1 MSNQFLEANF
11 NGGLQAPHY
20 FNGRL
25 LSAEDLQ
32 ADQSATLMHESWLG
46 RASGYGVIEGLMV
59 TQVRGTASVQ
69 ITAGTGLNRV
79 GQFIRLP
86 NDIILSLLQQP
97 AADQKAVNGPV
108 NDAGRFTTCDA
119 PGPKI
124 GENGTSSAGA
134 YLLTALPASRF
145 EGQAPITPAVG
156 NGSSSNSA
164 GCGSKWEV
172 EGLQFKTI
180 RLAAFTEWS
189 NGIFQGGVNLNAMRN
204 LLAHWCYGS
213 PAQPELALDPFHF
226 PASFGGIDLL
236 APADL
241 TPGDLPL
248 AMFYWTGQTIAFV
261 DAWPARRRLVRPDA
275 VVETTE
281 QRASSSPPGQ
291 LQDVPS
297 PLLGLNLLRTWK
309 GVLSDERVALAQ
321 ARFLQFQD
329 HVQQL
334 VDEKQ
339 ANVAVMKDYFR
350 FLPPLGFLP
359 VTLASLLNLVG
370 SPASSA
376 GGAGT
381 HVASHPFLSEL
392 RIPLQ
397 ARLAA
402 EGSAGSLVNRGV
414 DGFDYARFFDSKQ
427 YFWIRSRMNDFVL
440 DVQGS
445 NKQAGA
451 PIISFPRNDPTSDN
465 QLWYFEDGYV
475 ISRLNGDVLTGSD
488 REVISSD
495 RNTWMQLTVS
505 PKNNPPT
512 PNQQW
517 SIDTDGCLVSAFKSY
532 VADIEFGG
540 PSAAPVISYPKNSP
554 LSPHQQWY
562 LDPYVA
568 DTSSAAPFVINQALV
583 EGALITSLLQQSWY
597 DDAIDVAQLYNPAP
611 ASFPALNVYFVRE
624 NQASSSSPPY
634 ILVVR
639 ARRPFVWSISPQ

>member
-32 ADQSATLMHESWLG
+32 ADQSATLTHESWLG

-86 NDIILSLLQQP
+86 NDIVLSLLQQP

-145 EGQAPITPAVG
+145 EGQAPITPTVG
-156 NGSSSNSA
+156 NGSSSSSA

-189 NGIFQGGVNLNAMRN
+189 DGIFQGGVSLNAMRN

-241 TPGDLPL
+241 APGDLPL
-248 AMFYWTGQTIAFV
+248 AVFYWTGQTIAFV

-275 VVETTE
+275 VVETRE

-297 PLLGLNLLRTWK
+297 PLPGLNLLRTWK

-334 VDEKQ
+334 IDEKQ

-350 FLPPLGFLP
+350 FLPPVGFLP

-376 GGAGT
+376 AGAGT

-392 RIPLQ
+392 RTPLQ

-402 EGSAGSLVNRGV
+402 EGSAGSLVNRGA

-427 YFWIRSRMNDFVL
+427 YFWIRSRLNDFVL
-440 DVQGS
+440 DVQGAS
-445 NKQAGA
+445 TNPGT
-451 PIISFPRNDPTSDN
+451 PITSSPRNDPPSDN
-465 QLWYFEDGYV
+465 QLWYFEGSSV
-475 ISRLNGDVLTGSD
+475 ISKLNGYILTGSNSGPL
-488 REVISSD
+488 V
-495 RNTWMQLTVS
+495 QLSNS
-505 PKNNPPT
+505 PQNNPPT

-517 SIDTDGCLVSAFKSY
+517 SMDTDGCLVSGFQSF
-532 VADIEFGG
+532 VADITGSHQESGT
-540 PSAAPVISYPKNSP
+540 PVISFAKNSP
-554 LSPHQQWY
+554 LSPNQQWY

-583 EGALITSLLQQSWY
+583 EGALVASLLQQSWY
-597 DDAIDVAQLYNPAP
+597 DDAIDVAQLYNPAK

-624 NQASSSSPPY
+624 NLASSSSPPY
-634 ILVVR
+634 VLVVR
-639 ARRPFVWSISPQ
+639 ARRPFAWSISPQ